1 MLIDC
6 HECVMQGTDACRDC
20 VVTFLLDAPGPS
32 VTLDGTEAEALRN
45 LAEAGLIAPLR
56 LIERHG
62 EGTAAAAG

>member
-6 HECVMQGTDACRDC
+6 HECVMQGTDACQDC
-20 VVTFLLDAPGPS
+20 VVTFLLDAPGPA
-32 VTLDGTEAEALRN
+32 VTLDGFEAEALRN

-56 LIERHG
+56 LIERND